1 MFLKLIMKEGIKMTN
16 QNGKSSGSKITAAF
30 IIIAVLSLIIGVV
43 SVLTLISAGAKVL
56 TVITVSLISVLT
68 VVFSIVSAVIVPKGA
83 FREINEISRK
93 VSLFAKGNTDIS
105 FRTNDSSDIGILSN
119 NIADITEVLNNVI
132 YDIADVS
139 KKVENGDMDISVNSG
154 IYSGSFKKTAENIN
168 FIVEEL
174 SNETKNVID
183 VLKGENES
191 VLKFKG
197 QKAVYNEIKETENRE
212 SKFFDDIDR
221 VVEAAC
227 EGDYSK
233 RIDESGYSGK
243 LKEFVIKT
251 NKLLESV
258 DIPTKELLDV
268 FYELA
273 HSNNFTATSIVNDYK
288 GIFSDIKY
296 EVNSSVDIIRRC
308 FEEIVNIFIEISK
321 QNLDVELTGNYKGD
335 FEGMKNYIELTISNF
350 NSTFIDID
358 KTAKKISSESINIA
372 DVSNKLS
379 NKASMQAE
387 AINRLNIGISKLSQQ
402 SVENEKRTLEANKI
416 AITAKEKAS
425 VGNEQMND
433 MLSAMNTINDAS
445 NSISNIIKVIE
456 DIAFQTNLLALNAA
470 VEAAR
475 AGEHGKG
482 FAVVADEVR
491 TLASRSQQAAKETTE
506 LIETSIEKIA
516 DGSSIAHN
524 TAESLADIIEKINDI
539 SSIIGKASKISSEQ
553 AEEIKHLSER
563 VSEIDSIARDI
574 SSVSESALLSNSLER
589 NAGSLN
595 SMISKFKIKSKDAI
609 EKRKKTLESNIKKSI
624 EEKNKE
630 PKVKPKE
637 NKTDNRKREPINS
650 FDNVKSNKSQSGNPF
665 SMNKP
670 DKIEH
675 IGKTEPVNMAKSHNY
690 HMATNMSNTEIG
702 NVNSQDGVKHFD
714 NINGKNISESIEAI
728 TSAVPKVAAPLGS
741 EIPVIDFDKTTDFGK
756 Y

>member
-1 MFLKLIMKEGIKMTN
+1 MTN

-197 QKAVYNEIKETENRE
+197 QKAVYNEIKETENCE

-524 TAESLADIIEKINDI
+524 TAESIADIIEKINYI
-539 SSIIGKASKISSEQ
+539 S
-553 AEEIKHLSER
+553 
-563 VSEIDSIARDI
+563 
-574 SSVSESALLSNSLER
+574 
-589 NAGSLN
+589 
-595 SMISKFKIKSKDAI
+595 
-609 EKRKKTLESNIKKSI
+609 
-624 EEKNKE
+624 
-630 PKVKPKE
+630 
-637 NKTDNRKREPINS
+637 
-650 FDNVKSNKSQSGNPF
+650 
-665 SMNKP
+665 
-670 DKIEH
+670 
-675 IGKTEPVNMAKSHNY
+675 
-690 HMATNMSNTEIG
+690 
-702 NVNSQDGVKHFD
+702 
-714 NINGKNISESIEAI
+714 
-728 TSAVPKVAAPLGS
+728 
-741 EIPVIDFDKTTDFGK
+741 
-756 Y
+756 